1 MYRAHHGE
9 SFSGLASILPPFVD
23 KRLASFTITKFVWL
37 SNLADSIFSA
47 VEMDEAVLQ
56 KNMDLALRSAEFEG
70 IPMVWDLREDF
81 NIHSLGIAGPL
92 PFPPCQQN
100 PKPH

>member
-47 VEMDEAVLQ
+47 VEMDEAVL
-56 KNMDLALRSAEFEG
+56 KRTWTSPCALRSSRAFPWYGTYE
-70 IPMVWDLREDF
+70 
-81 NIHSLGIAGPL
+81 NISI
-92 PFPPCQQN
+92 FIR
-100 PKPH
+100 